1 MYAGLGTNGSL
12 RRQGIKI
19 ATCGGV
25 SNGLQLFFD
34 EE

>member
-19 ATCGGV
+19 ATCGAV
-25 SNGLQLFFD
+25 SNGLQYFLD
-34 EE
+34 ED